1 MTMAD
6 EANQKME
13 AYLGKLRQ
21 RLRGMNDDDAR
32 EIVEELRS
40 HIRDK
45 AAASGQMTAEGVDRA
60 LASLG
65 SPEDL
70 ASQYMT
76 DDLLARAVV
85 SRSPLRIVQSLFRW
99 ASLSI
104 AGLVVLLCSIVGY
117 FLGAVFIV
125 VAALKPFHPGTAG
138 LWRLPSR
145 ADDFELSV
153 RLGFGSAPG
162 SGRELLGWWIV
173 PIGLGAGCALVML
186 TTRFAIWCVRQ
197 YRKSRA
203 LPRG

>member
-1 MTMAD
+1 MAD

-104 AGLVVLLCSIVGY
+104 AGLVVLLCSIVGI
-117 FLGAVFIV
+117 FPRRG
-125 VAALKPFHPGTAG
+125 FHC
-138 LWRLPSR
+138 R
-145 ADDFELSV
+145 
-153 RLGFGSAPG
+153 
-162 SGRELLGWWIV
+162 GRVEAISSWDGWPV
-173 PIGLGAGCALVML
+173 EA
-186 TTRFAIWCVRQ
+186 
-197 YRKSRA
+197 SE
-203 LPRG
+203 PRR

>member
-1 MTMAD
+1 
-6 EANQKME
+6 
-13 AYLGKLRQ
+13 
-21 RLRGMNDDDAR
+21 
-32 EIVEELRS
+32 
-40 HIRDK
+40 
-45 AAASGQMTAEGVDRA
+45 
-60 LASLG
+60 
-65 SPEDL
+65 
-70 ASQYMT
+70 MT

>member
-173 PIGLGAGCALVML
+173 PVGLGAGCALVML